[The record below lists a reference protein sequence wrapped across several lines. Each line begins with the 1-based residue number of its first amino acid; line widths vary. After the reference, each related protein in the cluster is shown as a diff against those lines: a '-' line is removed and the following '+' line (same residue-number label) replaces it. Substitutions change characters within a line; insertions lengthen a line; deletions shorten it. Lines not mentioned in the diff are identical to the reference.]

1 MFPCSFQKA
10 NQKKIHLIGCVH
22 TSNKSLN
29 DCSYRDTDNYLNAG
43 GDVRDVS
50 FYRDASKREVDLVI
64 RRGRTLHPVE
74 VKSAASVP
82 ASACRHFS
90 ALDSI
95 EGYKRGF
102 GAVIC
107 QADAPYL
114 LAEDIRTIPAW
125 TI

>member
-1 MFPCSFQKA
+1 M
-10 NQKKIHLIGCVH
+10 
-22 TSNKSLN
+22 
-29 DCSYRDTDNYLNAG
+29 
-43 GDVRDVS
+43 RDVS

-95 EGYKRGF
+95 EGYERGF

-114 LAEDIRTIPAW
+114 LAEDIRAILVRTI
-125 TI
+125 